1 MNRRS
6 RVRFMSDICV
16 HVTCLTDPAPPL
28 KGRLANLS
36 AHGLSVILKSELP
49 AGSLLKVEWGS
60 TEFVGELVYCQ
71 PYGSEFLM
79 GLNVENP
86 VYDTKKTA
94 TTRKSA
100 T

>member
-1 MNRRS
+1 
-6 RVRFMSDICV
+6 MSDISV
-16 HVTCLTDPAPPL
+16 NVTCLTDPTPPL

-49 AGSLLKVEWGS
+49 AGTLLKIEWGN
-60 TEFVGELVYCQ
+60 TEFVGELIYCQ
-71 PYGSEFLM
+71 PYGSEFLL

-86 VYDTKKTA
+86 VYETRRSV
-94 TTRKSA
+94 TTRKSV